1 MHVRDYVGVAP
12 SAQYIRAIS
21 FEVETGMDINEV
33 KRIEKAEKLKPIE
46 LELRMIEQMLK
57 GIVDEMEYL
66 KEREIRMRD
75 TNESTNER
83 VASLSLLSMALLIG
97 SGLWQIYYLRRFF
110 QSKKLM

>member
-1 MHVRDYVGVAP
+1 MRSITFD
-12 SAQYIRAIS
+12 
-21 FEVETGMDINEV
+21 VETGMDAADI
-33 KRIEKAEKLKPIE
+33 KRIEQSEKLKPIE
-46 LELRMIEQMLK
+46 VEMRIIEQMLK

-83 VASLSLLSMALLIG
+83 VQWLSLLSMSFLVA
-97 SGLWQIYYLRRFF
+97 SGMWQLYYLKRFF